1 MYQGAVDQLYRSNVL
16 PTSHTVVLQITVN
29 GTPMTQTVNVSSA
42 GETVTYVQFAV
53 RNGQVVPTTWTSRG
67 TTPF

>member
-1 MYQGAVDQLYRSNVL
+1 
-16 PTSHTVVLQITVN
+16 
-29 GTPMTQTVNVSSA
+29 MTQTVNVAAA
-42 GETVTYVQFAV
+42 GESVTYVQFAV